1 MKLYYIWHFHT
12 RNCRTFI
19 VTGDAES
26 IKIASTEID
35 NIVESWKSRPKV
47 PLKSTQIGQLDFT
60 PIYKKKAPNQGSA
73 KKPIT
78 SGKSAEKVQ
87 KEAIPAQKLKR
98 EGKTQTKEENSKEE
112 VQLNYPAGMKQK
124 SITGKNGEKLEQIM
138 QSSGATISIDGDKG
152 FFLFLIEAFFFDNFS
167 ISRRGSI
174 ETSKIEK

>member
-1 MKLYYIWHFHT
+1 M
-12 RNCRTFI
+12 
-19 VTGDAES
+19 
-26 IKIASTEID
+26 
-35 NIVESWKSRPKV
+35 
-47 PLKSTQIGQLDFT
+47 DFT
-60 PIYKKKAPNQGSA
+60 PIYKKKAPSQGSA

-98 EGKTQTKEENSKEE
+98 EGKTQTNEENSKEE

-152 FFLFLIEAFFFDNFS
+152 FFLFLIEAFFS
-167 ISRRGSI
+167 TISRFLEEVLLKQLKSKSSS
-174 ETSKIEK
+174 EFKLQTSSEIDLEIDIQECAANPDDKNCQKTVRIS